1 LIVAAGLTP
10 AWQHILLFDGFRA
23 GEVNRAREV
32 HWCASGKVLNVA
44 LALRSLGGPSLT
56 VIPAGGPTGESIARE
71 LDGLGIRHRLV
82 KTSAPTRVCTTLLE
96 ATSSAPTELVEN
108 AQALAPREVEEYLR
122 VYGEAAKEAR
132 AVVLSGSL
140 PPGTPTRFF
149 LDCLERTR
157 CPAVIDARG
166 PELLET
172 LPLEPLVVKPNREEL
187 GRTFGKELRT
197 DEELKAAILEMHRL
211 GARWVVVSQG
221 KAGLWL
227 SGEGTRVCLKPPVV
241 RTVNPIGCGDCM
253 AAGIAWGI
261 AQGMTVPDAVRLGM
275 GAAAQNA
282 SVLLPG
288 RLDLP
293 TVQSL
298 AARVEPLG

>member
-1 LIVAAGLTP
+1 VIVAAGLTP
-10 AWQHILLFDGFRA
+10 AWQHILLFEGLRA

-44 LALRSLGGPSLT
+44 VALHSLGGPSLT
-56 VIPAGGPTGESIARE
+56 VIPAGGATGENIARE
-71 LDGLGIRHRLV
+71 LDGLGIRYRQV
-82 KTSAPTRVCTTLLE
+82 KIAAPTRVCTTLLDT
-96 ATSSAPTELVEN
+96 AFSSPTELVEN
-108 AQALAPREVEEYLR
+108 AQALAPEEVQEYLR
-122 VYGEAAKEAR
+122 AYGEAAMDAR

-140 PPGTPTRFF
+140 PPGTPAGFYR
-149 LDCLERTR
+149 DCLERTR
-157 CPAVIDARG
+157 CPAVLDARG
-166 PELLET
+166 PELLEA

-197 DEELKAAILEMHRL
+197 DEDLKAAIEEMHRL
-211 GARWVVVSQG
+211 GARWVAVSQG

-227 SGEGTRVCLKPPVV
+227 SGEGTILCLRPPVV

-261 AQGMTVPDAVRLGM
+261 ARGMGVPDAVRLGM

-288 RLDLP
+288 RLDPL
-293 TVQSL
+293 TVRSL
-298 AARVEPLG
+298 AAGVEPAA